1 MTNWIFL
8 RGLSRDSRH
17 WGHFMVDFQR
27 VLPGHSFT
35 TLDLAGNGML
45 HQQTSPVRVQE
56 MVTDCRAQLACH
68 SIQPPYHLLAL
79 SLGAMVALAWG
90 QAYPHEVSGQVLI
103 NTSLRPFNP
112 FFQRLRPANYLRLMH
127 LLFANAGPCEWE
139 RAILNMTSNRQDAAV
154 LPLWVAWRQANPV
167 SRLNSLRQ
175 LAAAAR
181 FRAPLDPPSP
191 PTLLLASAQDRLV
204 SVSCSRELARRWSCP
219 LVEHPSAGHD
229 IPLDDGLWVADQV
242 QEWFMKLRNSG

>member
-17 WGHFMVDFQR
+17 WGHFIVDFQR
-27 VLPGHSFT
+27 ALPGHSIT
-35 TLDLAGNGML
+35 ALDLAGNGML
-45 HQQTSPVRVQE
+45 HQQSSPARVHE
-56 MVTDCRAQLACH
+56 MVTDCRTQLAC
-68 SIQPPYHLLAL
+68 QEVKPPYHLLAL
-79 SLGAMVALAWG
+79 SLGAMVALAWA

-127 LLFANAGPCEWE
+127 LLVANAGPCEWE
-139 RAILNMTSNRQDAAV
+139 RAILHMTSTRQDASV

-175 LAAAAR
+175 LTAAAR
-181 FRAPLDPPSP
+181 FMAPLDPPSP

-204 SVSCSRELARRWSCP
+204 SVCCSRELARRWSCP
-219 LVEHPSAGHD
+219 LVEHASAGHD
-229 IPLDDGLWVADQV
+229 IPLDDGPWVADQV
-242 QEWFMKLRNSG
+242 QEWFLKMRNPG